1 MGIGERITRIARSYL
16 ESAKDKLGD
25 EWDELTDK
33 VRSGDLGPELLE
45 KLKSLRNGSKD
56 ENLSKEEVDEILSK
70 AGYDDFYEETY
81 PPPKRKKR
89 IDLREAYA
97 KLGVSENSSMEQ
109 VEKAYKK
116 EIRKYHPD
124 RFATEPEKAKTA
136 TKVSQ
141 MLSEAYDQIEKERS
155 TKK

>member
-70 AGYDDFYEETY
+70 AGYDDFYEETS
-81 PPPKRKKR
+81 PPPKGKKR